1 MDSHSFDT
9 KRIADG
15 YKNRPWL
22 HPQVIE
28 KIAQITGTDS
38 FLHGL
43 DVGCG
48 AGLSARALKAICREV
63 TGTDIS
69 PEMIR
74 VANEVCGND
83 PALTFFV
90 SSAETIA
97 LDRPVDI
104 VTAAG
109 AIQWIDRTSFLQ
121 NIASCMSEH
130 GILAVYDFSVSDR
143 TVSGSPAH
151 DSALSDI
158 SVPQNAYTRW
168 WHETYLPE
176 FPKPCR
182 NEHEWSDADIKSFGF
197 QFLCRETLN
206 LTHSFDLDSFIEFM
220 LIQSNVNVQI
230 ENGSKQI
237 ADVRKGFEKTL
248 ASVFQSGTITII
260 FTGYLWIMQKQ

>member
-15 YKNRPWL
+15 YKNRQWL

-48 AGLSARALKAICREV
+48 AGLSAKALKAICREV

-74 VANEVCGND
+74 VANEVCGD
-83 PALTFFV
+83 VPALTFFV

-168 WHETYLPE
+168 
-176 FPKPCR
+176 
-182 NEHEWSDADIKSFGF
+182 
-197 QFLCRETLN
+197 
-206 LTHSFDLDSFIEFM
+206 
-220 LIQSNVNVQI
+220 
-230 ENGSKQI
+230 
-237 ADVRKGFEKTL
+237 
-248 ASVFQSGTITII
+248 
-260 FTGYLWIMQKQ
+260 